1 MGYRKDI
8 QILRGIAV
16 LLVICFHLEIAGF
29 SSGFLGVDVF
39 FVISGYLMA
48 KMYDPSAKMDFLSKR
63 AKRLLPAYF
72 AVVLVTLVVAT
83 GMTMPNDY
91 SQVSVQAGFASFLI
105 PNIGLWL
112 ENSYFEKAAFLP
124 LLHLW
129 SLGVEIQFYLL
140 VPVLFWVFEKWKP
153 AYAVFLVGSAL
164 LCFIIVGISPKTS
177 FFWLPCRL
185 WQFLIG
191 YGIATYASA
200 RYTKGT
206 SSLAWVGLA
215 ALLALLCIPLM
226 EVDGKARSFMA
237 GHPGAIALL
246 ISVATGAVLA
256 FGLPRRIEAN
266 PACGLLERLG
276 TYSYSIYLAHFPV
289 IVLFLYRP
297 FSGTVLKSAGAEETV
312 MLSLLIVVA
321 SALLF
326 TCIEKP
332 FRHSTLKLR
341 WMFAPALLVFGV
353 GFAGASVQRVVIP
366 ERELL
371 IYEAWFDRDEYR
383 CGKIKRI
390 LDPWAISCELTT
402 PMESPAHRIL
412 LVGNSFAD
420 SIKRT
425 FSSVAEAKGAT
436 VHFMVDNRPLM
447 KGGVTAEEL
456 MQEAGALRVES
467 IVLHY
472 SLLGMESGMLEQM
485 ARRAEEGN
493 LRLVL
498 ILPPPAWNGHVP
510 EILWKAQQGMAEL
523 ATMDMDDYREAN
535 RRVFEEVRQ
544 IGYDGFVVYET
555 AHAFCRP
562 ECEMVSADGKP
573 LYFDAGHLTLT
584 GSERLKGV
592 FEQIID
598 DLPGRAAPRM
608 QARGPT

>member
-1 MGYRKDI
+1 MDYRKDI

-16 LLVICFHLEIAGF
+16 LLVVCFHLEIAGF

-48 KMYDPSAKMDFLSKR
+48 KLYDPAAKWDFLSKR

-91 SQVSVQAGFASFLI
+91 AQVAAQAGFASFLI
-105 PNIGLWL
+105 PNIGFWL
-112 ENSYFEKAAFLP
+112 ENSYFEKAAFVP

-140 VPVLFWVFEKWKP
+140 VPVLFWIFERWKP
-153 AYAVFLVGSAL
+153 AYTLLLVGSAL
-164 LCFIIVGISPKTS
+164 LCFIVVGISPKTS
-177 FFWLPCRL
+177 FFWLPTRL

-191 YGIATYASA
+191 YGVATYVPVRDSRAAS
-200 RYTKGT
+200 R
-206 SSLAWVGLA
+206 LAWIGLA
-215 ALLALLCIPLM
+215 ALVAVLCIPLM
-226 EVDGKARSFMA
+226 EVDGRAQSFWA

-246 ISVATGAVLA
+246 ISVATGVILA
-256 FGLPRRIEAN
+256 FGLPKRIEAN
-266 PACGLLERLG
+266 PVGDLLEKIG

-297 FSGTVLKSAGAEETV
+297 FSGTVLKSSGAGETA

-326 TCIEKP
+326 AYIEKP
-332 FRHSTLKLR
+332 FRRSTRKVH
-341 WMFAPALLVFGV
+341 WMFAPPLLVLGV
-353 GFAGASVQRVVIP
+353 SFAGPSVQRAVIP
-366 ERELL
+366 EREML

-390 LDPWAISCELTT
+390 LHPRAISCELTA
-402 PMESPAHRIL
+402 PMESPEHRIL

-425 FSSVAEAKGAT
+425 FASVAEAKGVS
-436 VHFMVDNRPLM
+436 VHFMVGNRPLM

-456 MQEAGALRVES
+456 MREAVALQVDS

-472 SLLGMESGMLEQM
+472 SLLGIHPGMLEQM

-498 ILPPPAWNGHVP
+498 VLPPPGWPAHVP
-510 EILWKAQQGMAEL
+510 EMLWKAQRGMAEL
-523 ATMDMDDYREAN
+523 PTMDMDDYREAH
-535 RRVFEEVRQ
+535 RRLLEEIPQ
-544 IGYDGFVVYET
+544 IDYEGFVVYET
-555 AHAFCRP
+555 AHAFCQR
-562 ECEMVSADGKP
+562 ECDMVSADGRP

-592 FEQIID
+592 FEQVID
-598 DLPGRAAPRM
+598 DLSGRSRPRM
-608 QARGPT
+608 RVGGPT